1 MTSTAIPKMLNI
13 PSVADRAVLDVRAR
27 SRAVGALVMSG
38 FAAAWAAYGLAR
50 AGAPGWAWMA
60 LATVMLAVGVRALL
74 VLRQHPVPGA
84 PLPDHVAAQRR
95 RGDRMFT
102 WACIGEGVGILVAV
116 NVAVNLG
123 LPQWQAA
130 AAMVVVGLH
139 FLPLASAFGYRPHL
153 VSGSALAVW
162 AVSYPWLFAGGPM
175 APAGF
180 LGAAAI
186 LLASAAWALRS
197 IRQNR
202 KYRWA
207 IGNSVAGSQVSSCP
221 SARTS

>member
-1 MTSTAIPKMLNI
+1 METCMTSRAIPKLLNI
-13 PSVADRAVLDVRAR
+13 PSVTDGAIGNARAR

-50 AGAPGWAWMA
+50 AGAAGWAWLA
-60 LATVMLAVGVRALL
+60 LAAVILAFGMRGLV
-74 VLRQHPVPGA
+74 VLRSHPVVDA
-84 PLPDHVAAQRR
+84 PLPDDVAAQRR
-95 RGDRMFT
+95 RGDRIFT

-139 FLPLASAFGYRPHL
+139 FLPLASGWRYPPHL
-153 VSGSALAVW
+153 VSGGALTAW
-162 AVSYPWLFAGGPM
+162 AVSYPWLLAGGPM

-186 LLASAAWALRS
+186 LLASAAWALRM
-197 IRQNR
+197 
-202 KYRWA
+202 A
-207 IGNSVAGSQVSSCP
+207 
-221 SARTS
+221 ARA